1 MLTQIREHEIRCKVK
16 LGLTLSQQEE
26 SYYLLYMASHTE
38 RYEYIK
44 LKKEKQ
50 KCAGKNK

>member
-1 MLTQIREHEIRCKVK
+1 MREHEIKSK
-16 LGLTLSQQEE
+16 LALGVELNQREE

-44 LKKEKQ
+44 AKKEKQ
-50 KCAGKNK
+50 KCDCKTK

>member
-1 MLTQIREHEIRCKVK
+1 MEHEILSKIK
-16 LGLTLSQQEE
+16 LGLRLSQKEE

-50 KCAGKNK
+50 KCVCKNK